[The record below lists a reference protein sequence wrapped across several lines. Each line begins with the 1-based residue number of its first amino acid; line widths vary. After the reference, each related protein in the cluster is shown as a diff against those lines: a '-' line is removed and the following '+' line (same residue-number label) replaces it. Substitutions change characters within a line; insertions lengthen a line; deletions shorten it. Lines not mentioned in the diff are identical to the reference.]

1 MEGELSPIID
11 IDKQITQVMSDIL
24 QQKES
29 RINFSELIN
38 LLQQNDRSQRL
49 KAIREVWAEDT
60 KQDRT
65 LREKYAKI
73 FIWVLVVQLVV
84 MCCLS
89 Y

>member
-29 RINFSELIN
+29 RINFNELIN

-49 KAIREVWAEDT
+49 KAISEVWAEDT

-65 LREKYAKI
+65 YSNLDQNR
-73 FIWVLVVQLVV
+73 
-84 MCCLS
+84 
-89 Y
+89 

>member
-29 RINFSELIN
+29 RINFNELIN

-65 LREKYAKI
+65 YSNLDQNR
-73 FIWVLVVQLVV
+73 
-84 MCCLS
+84 
-89 Y
+89 